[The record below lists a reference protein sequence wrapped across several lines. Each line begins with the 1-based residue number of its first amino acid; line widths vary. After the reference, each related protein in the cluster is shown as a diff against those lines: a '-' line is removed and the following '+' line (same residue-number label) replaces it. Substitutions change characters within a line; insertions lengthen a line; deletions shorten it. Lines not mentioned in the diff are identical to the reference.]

1 PPPASD
7 RAHVPAR
14 MRQVTV
20 QQRQILT
27 VAELAD
33 HVQAGGDDFVQVRLV
48 QDLPHGRQRGG
59 VVTYRKERNE
69 PGPVRLGSLQQG
81 ARERLGYPLRTDVL
95 EDARDLG
102 RRPVEVTDD

>member
-1 PPPASD
+1 
-7 RAHVPAR
+7 
-14 MRQVTV
+14 MGQVAV

-33 HVQAGGDDFVQVRLV
+33 HVQAGGEDFIDVRLA

-59 VVTYRKERNE
+59 VVAYRKERNE
-69 PGPVRLGSLQQG
+69 PGPVRLRSLQQG
-81 ARERLGYPLRTDVL
+81 ARERLGYALRADVL

-102 RRPVEVTDD
+102 RRPVEVSDDE